1 MKRMQKGFTLIELMI
16 VVAIIGILAAVA
28 VPAYQDYIT
37 RSKVTE
43 GLALGSAAKTG
54 VAEAY
59 YDNDMVGV
67 GVFTN
72 QWALDW
78 TPTKYVDLIQ
88 IDAATG
94 QIGIT
99 YNTTNVAARSAGN
112 FLVLTPSINATPL
125 APGLVGQIDW
135 ACAGADGFTA
145 AARGLPF
152 TAGTVEGRFLPS
164 ECK

>member
-43 GLALGSAAKTG
+43 GLALASAAKTG

-67 GVFTN
+67 GVFVN
-72 QWALDW
+72 QWTLDW
-78 TPTKYVDLIQ
+78 TPTKYVDNIQ
-88 IDAATG
+88 ILPQG
-94 QIGIT
+94 QIDIF
-99 YNTTNVAARSAGN
+99 YNTTNVAALSAGN
-112 FLVLTPSINATPL
+112 LLTLTPSIGGVQL

-145 AARGLPF
+145 TARGLPYL
-152 TAGTVEGRFLPS
+152 AGNVEGRFLPS